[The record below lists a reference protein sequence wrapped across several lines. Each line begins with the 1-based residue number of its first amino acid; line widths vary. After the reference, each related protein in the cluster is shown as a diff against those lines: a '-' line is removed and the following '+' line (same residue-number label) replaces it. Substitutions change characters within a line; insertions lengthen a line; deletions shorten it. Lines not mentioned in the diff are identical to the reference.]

1 MNNFTLDD
9 IDYLV
14 VSGRTRYDNSGEY
27 DISYYEN
34 YINENI
40 IIIEELIKN
49 VQSEINMIKD
59 ENIKGRI
66 QNWSRYLTQAYETN
80 KNKQPRIEYEKS
92 PYSKSLGAGYFQT
105 HKYAD
110 FIQHDFHNVAQSYSK
125 IINFMNNIYKHAT
138 ISDKKGEVDSRI
150 LYDIF
155 AITKKACSSLG
166 IHCPDAL
173 SIYESITGDPY
184 AEKSELLDMNFEI
197 EETNSLEQDVLITSL
212 PYTITAP
219 SFTWEGPS
227 KYELQVTNPR
237 AEIWYNQSYLQN
249 NPTFK

>member
-14 VSGRTRYDNSGEY
+14 ISGRTRYDNLGEY

-34 YINENI
+34 YIKENI
-40 IIIEELIKN
+40 IVIEELIKN
-49 VQSEINMIKD
+49 VQNEINMLKD
-59 ENIKGRI
+59 ETVKRRISNWARDLIK
-66 QNWSRYLTQAYETN
+66 AYEIN
-80 KNKQPRIEYEKS
+80 KAKQPRIEYEKS
-92 PYSKSLGAGYFQT
+92 PRSTSLGAGYFQT

-110 FIQHDFHNVAQSYSK
+110 FIQHDFHEVARSYSK
-125 IINFMNNIYKHAT
+125 IINFMNNVYKNAT

-155 AITKKACSSLG
+155 TITKKACSNLG

-184 AEKSELLDMNFEI
+184 AEKSELLDMDFEI
-197 EETNSLEQDVLITSL
+197 DETNSLEQDVLITSL
-212 PYTITAP
+212 PYTVTAP
-219 SFTWEGPS
+219 SFTWEGPNR
-227 KYELQVTNPR
+227 YELPVTDPR
-237 AEIWYNQSYLQN
+237 AKIWYNQSYLQN
-249 NPTFK
+249 NQTLK